1 MDSYKRLFKYA
12 SPYFMRFFCALIL
25 MIFMSGSM
33 STIILMVKP
42 FIDLVAIEKD
52 YSTLWILPFVFIGAS
67 IILGL
72 SSFTSSYFMKYI
84 GYIVI
89 TNIRKELYEH
99 VLFLPVNFFMGKT
112 TGELT
117 SRVMNDIEMMRDMI
131 SRELADFLQGIFKM
145 IGLIGIVFYLDWR
158 LAVISLTVFP
168 FVSVPIV
175 KFAKGLK
182 KVSLKSRIKI
192 ADMSTMLIETISSIR
207 IVKAFG
213 METFESERFNRANK
227 RNFDLNLKAATI
239 MSLSSPLIE
248 TLGYFSGA
256 IVIWYCGYLIQ
267 QGIMTLGSFL
277 TFIIAVTQMYQPI
290 KNITRVNNSIHQGL
304 AAADR
309 VFQILDEK
317 KETERTQSSFKLQSF
332 MHSIKFE
339 NVSFKYEDKFILKNI
354 NLTINAGEI
363 LAIVGSSGAGKTTI
377 VNLLLRFYEPTKGR
391 ILVDG
396 FDIKDAS
403 FDSLR
408 SQISMVTQEIILFND
423 SIRNNIAYG
432 RKDIPAE
439 NVIEAAQSAYAH
451 EFIVEFPM
459 HYDTNIS
466 DRGMRLSGGQQQRI
480 AIARAIL
487 KNSPILI
494 LDEAT
499 SSLDTQSEHKVQK
512 ALFNL
517 IKNKTCLV
525 IAHRLSTIQHA
536 NRIIVLSEGK
546 IIEEGSHEELLALNG
561 TYKNLYELQFKKP
574 ISDLEAAQKMNWNS
588 NTLNHD

>member
-1 MDSYKRLFKYA
+1 MESYKRLLRYS
-12 SPYFMRFFCALIL
+12 SPYYLRFFCALIL
-25 MIFMSGSM
+25 MMFMSISM
-33 STIILMVKP
+33 STIILLVKP

-52 YSTLWILPFVFIGAS
+52 YSTLWLLPFMLIGAS
-67 IILGL
+67 IILGI
-72 SSFTSSYFMKYI
+72 SIFTSSYFMKFI
-84 GYIVI
+84 GYRVI
-89 TNIRKELYEH
+89 TNIREDLYHH
-99 VLFLPVNFFMGKT
+99 VLELPVKFFMGKT

-131 SRELADFLQGIFKM
+131 SRELADFLQGVFKM

-158 LAVISLTVFP
+158 LALISMTVFP

-192 ADMSTMLIETISSIR
+192 ADMSTMLIETITSIR
-207 IVKAFG
+207 VVKAFG
-213 METFESERFNRANK
+213 MENFEFERFKKTNR

-248 TLGYFSGA
+248 TLGYVSGA
-256 IVIWYCGYLIQ
+256 IVIWYCGFLIQ
-267 QGIMTLGSFL
+267 KGSMTLGSFL

-290 KNITRVNNSIHQGL
+290 KSITRVNNAIHQGL

-317 KETERTQSSFKLQSF
+317 KETELAGSDFELPAFKE
-332 MHSIKFE
+332 SIVFE
-339 NVSFKYEDKFILKNI
+339 NLSFKYEDKFII
-354 NLTINAGEI
+354 NDINFEIKAGEI
-363 LAIVGSSGAGKTTI
+363 VALVGSSGAGKTTL

-391 ILVDG
+391 ILIDG
-396 FDIKDAS
+396 KDIKNFS
-403 FDSLR
+403 LKSLR
-408 SQISMVTQEIILFND
+408 SQMSMVTQQVILFND
-423 SIRNNIAYG
+423 SIKHNIAYG
-432 RKDIPAE
+432 RKDIPLDK
-439 NVIEAAQSAYAH
+439 IITAANAAFAH
-451 EFIVEFPM
+451 EFITDFSLQYE
-459 HYDTNIS
+459 TNIS

-499 SSLDTQSEHKVQK
+499 SSLDTESEFKVQK

-517 IKNKTCLV
+517 IQNKTCLI

-536 NRIIVLSEGK
+536 NRILVISEGK
-546 IIEEGSHEELLALNG
+546 ITEQGTHDELMALGG

-574 ISDLEAAQKMNWNS
+574 ITDLDLARK
-588 NTLNHD
+588 NTNGIKEIDL